1 MTRLT
6 TPLTLAAAVLT
17 LGLSLAGCA
26 TPADSAST
34 NAGAASPMSSAAAMT
49 SAPPATMATPEA
61 TTAAMASSRQG
72 AFAGT
77 GGKSVSGQVT
87 IEGSAVDISGFRTD
101 EGPDLHFYL
110 ANGTD
115 DAAALAGVEIGTVS
129 TDATQTIELPAGT
142 TADMY
147 TTLIVRCDK
156 AQVVFG
162 SAPLA

>member
-6 TPLTLAAAVLT
+6 TPLPLAAAVLA

-26 TPADSAST
+26 TPAGSAST
-34 NAGAASPMSSAAAMT
+34 NAGEAPSTPSVAAMT
-49 SAPPATMATPEA
+49 SAPPATMATPETPA
-61 TTAAMASSRQG
+61 AAMASSRQG
-72 AFAGT
+72 AFAGA

-87 IEGSAVDISGFRTD
+87 IHGSTIDISDFRTD

-129 TDATQTIELPAGT
+129 TDATQTITLPAGT
-142 TADMY
+142 TAEMY